1 MSLQINQNITLD
13 FSIPKI
19 KNVRVVEGDRDSRI
33 INITVTN
40 NGTKYYL
47 DKNTM
52 VARYKIHKPDYT
64 YIYNDV
70 PINDDGTVTINLTDQ
85 AVAVTGICNAE
96 LQISNSSEIISTMPF
111 NIIVEKSVV
120 NSNDIK
126 SETESTVIDSF
137 LIHLSDFNNPHRIP
151 DHRIPDA
158 TTTVKGITT
167 LTDSTSSTSTTTA
180 ATPNSVKKTY
190 DALVSSDNTII
201 SHADIDSIFDEIL

>member
-19 KNVRVVEGDRDSRI
+19 KNVRVVEGDKDSRI

-40 NGTKYYL
+40 NGIKYML

-52 VARYKIHKPDYT
+52 VARYKINKPDCK
-64 YIYNDV
+64 YIYNEV

-85 AVAVTGICNAE
+85 AVAVSGLCNAE

-120 NSNDIK
+120 NSNDIE

-151 DHRIPDA
+151 NA
-158 TTTVKGITT
+158 TSSIKGITT
-167 LTDSTSSTSTTTA
+167 LTDSISSTSTTTA

-190 DALVSSDNTII
+190 DALVTSDNTII
-201 SHADIDSIFDEIL
+201 SHDDIDALFV

>member
-40 NGTKYYL
+40 NGTKYML

-52 VARYKIHKPDYT
+52 IARYKIHKPDCK
-64 YIYNDV
+64 YIYNEV

-85 AVAVTGICNAE
+85 AVAVSGIANSE
-96 LQISNSSEIISTMPF
+96 LQVSDLSKNILSTMPF
-111 NIIVEKSVV
+111 NIIVERSVV
-120 NSNDIK
+120 NKDDIISQSESN
-126 SETESTVIDSF
+126 VIDGM
-137 LIHLSDFNNPHRIP
+137 IEHLVDYNNP
-151 DHRIPDA
+151 HRIPDA
-158 TTTVKGITT
+158 TTTIKGITT
-167 LTDSTSSTSTTTA
+167 LTDGISSTSTTTA

-201 SHADIDSIFDEIL
+201 SHDDIDALFV

>member
-1 MSLQINQNITLD
+1 MSLKTIQTITLD
-13 FSIPKI
+13 FTVPKI
-19 KNVRVVEGDRDSRI
+19 KNVRCVQDDINTRYVHI
-33 INITVTN
+33 IVTN
-40 NGTKYYL
+40 NGQPFPL

-52 VARYKIHKPDYT
+52 IARYKIHKPDCK
-64 YIYNDV
+64 YIYNEV

-151 DHRIPDA
+151 DA

-190 DALVSSDNTII
+190 DALVNSDNAII
-201 SHADIDSIFDEIL
+201 SHADIDALFV

>member
-52 VARYKIHKPDYT
+52 IARYKIHKPDCK
-64 YIYNDV
+64 YIYNEV

-85 AVAVTGICNAE
+85 AVAISGICNAE

-137 LIHLSDFNNPHRIP
+137 LIHLSDFNNPHRM
-151 DHRIPDA
+151 PDA
-158 TTTVKGITT
+158 TTTIKGITT
-167 LTDSTSSTSTTTA
+167 LTDGISSTSTTTA

-201 SHADIDSIFDEIL
+201 SHDDIDALFV

>member
-40 NGTKYYL
+40 NGTKYML

-52 VARYKIHKPDYT
+52 IARYKIHKPDCK
-64 YIYNDV
+64 YIYNEV

-85 AVAVTGICNAE
+85 AVAISGICNAE

-137 LIHLSDFNNPHRIP
+137 LIHLSDFNNPHRM
-151 DHRIPDA
+151 PDA
-158 TTTVKGITT
+158 TTTIKGITT
-167 LTDSTSSTSTTTA
+167 LTDGISSTSTTTA

-201 SHADIDSIFDEIL
+201 SHDDIDALFV